1 MKHKRV
7 PLTLAALLLAVS
19 VMPCGALAA
28 ELDDAAAET
37 AAEQTAPAAVTVYPA
52 EVRASE
58 ENGVAYL
65 EKVYYLT
72 AKDDPAAIPTGDFER
87 EGKTYTL
94 LDVLKN
100 DQTETDTKD
109 YIEVVTLNSE
119 TKDMAEII
127 KQLAP
132 ELEVTTEDGY
142 TGVLKADYPGI
153 TVEAAGYKTSSWT
166 VSAKRTY
173 PNLSEADV
181 SLIPKTTEDS
191 GRTLTLASV
200 DWQEAATDYTD
211 GYDLPMRYTAVAT
224 YTGTATGKYATGY
237 TVTVNYAGEVTKT
250 SCDTIIYTAVFASH
264 GGTQNDTNNTDTD
277 GNSSVPVWL
286 LLPVGAAALGG
297 IGYGGYKGI
306 RYYQD
311 KKRGYVK

>member
-1 MKHKRV
+1 MKHKRG
-7 PLTLAALLLAVS
+7 PLTLAALLLAMS

-28 ELDDAAAET
+28 ELDDTAAET
-37 AAEQTAPAAVTVYPA
+37 AADETAPAAVTVYPA
-52 EVRASE
+52 EVRVSE
-58 ENGVAYL
+58 ENGVYYL
-65 EKVYYLT
+65 EKVYCLT
-72 AKDDPAAIPTGDFER
+72 AKDDPAAIPTEDFER

-127 KQLAP
+127 RQLAP

-173 PNLSEADV
+173 PNLSEADI

-191 GRTLTLASV
+191 GRTLTLADV
-200 DWQEAATDYTD
+200 DWQEAAIDYTD
-211 GYDLPMRYTAVAT
+211 GYDLPMRYTAIAI

-264 GGTQNDTNNTDTD
+264 GETPKDTETNES
-277 GNSSVPVWL
+277 GSVPMWL